1 MPINRSSKNKSWGG
15 TIVIRGI
22 YSAATGMNAGME
34 RQDVIAN
41 NLANVDTVGFKQDN
55 VSLRSFGEMLLQ
67 EFSRYENYPVGKMGI
82 GVQTIGRYADLSNG
96 SLQETGNPCHLA
108 IQGDGVFAVETANG
122 VRYTRAGNFTLDA
135 TGYLVT
141 QDGLKVLG
149 QKGPLKLEGD
159 FSISALGEVIQN
171 GEVKDYLQVF
181 AQNGMEK
188 EGHYLLRGQATPLI
202 KGYQIMQG
210 TLERSNVNAIR
221 EMINMITVSRYY
233 ESNQKLLTA
242 QDESLGK
249 AVNELAR

>member
-1 MPINRSSKNKSWGG
+1 MKITVGG
-15 TIVIRGI
+15 ENVIRGI
-22 YSAATGMNAGME
+22 YTAASGMNAGLE

-67 EFSRYENYPVGKMGI
+67 EYSRNENYPVGRMGI

-96 SLQETGNPCHLA
+96 SLHETGNPCHLA
-108 IQGDGVFAVETANG
+108 IQGNGVFAVEDGRG
-122 VRYTRAGNFTLDA
+122 VRYIRAGNFIQDTE
-135 TGYLVT
+135 GYLST
-141 QDGLKVLG
+141 HDGARLLG
-149 QKGPLKLEGD
+149 QQGPIKIEGE
-159 FSISALGEVIQN
+159 FEVTALGEVIQN
-171 GEVKDYLQVF
+171 GEVKDYLQIF
-181 AQNGMEK
+181 SANNLEK
-188 EGHYLLRGQATPLI
+188 EGQYLFRGQPTPLTD
-202 KGYQIMQG
+202 GFQIIQG
-210 TLERSNVNAIR
+210 SLERSNVNAIR